1 MACKTVTLP
10 PFKATLQV
18 RNSSSIAD
26 SLNNVSNSGTVAGA
40 FNINSSE
47 RTYEPV
53 INQCNGDVTVFEVK
67 PNGQKIAKI
76 TANKS
81 DKWKPKVV
89 DKSESSII
97 QKSLIEDVYKKG
109 NIDKLRRI
117 EIQKLPDQEII
128 ENGLLI
134 FKEPEQEDES
144 NYAID
149 SDKISE
155 LQTEGVPA
163 NVVDKDF
170 TPFPQKLFYPE
181 TLEKNEYKQDF
192 IQFKVIQ
199 YQPRIFTTDGLKRL
213 ERFDNPNKEKLIKST
228 IRLPIQGGISDTN
241 LVGWNADPMNAI
253 EQAAGFASLTL
264 GTQDIKETFD
274 EVKGSIENLLTDK
287 KSNTAIASY
296 LHALFARMA
305 VGSQSNFFSRA
316 FGSILNPNLELLF
329 QTVELRPFSFRF
341 DLTPR
346 NDKEA
351 KQVRQIIRV
360 FKQSMAARKGVAEI
374 FLKTPMVYELE
385 YINGNN
391 GKIHKSIGKIK
402 TCALRNFTVNYT
414 PTNQYMTYVDDANTM
429 TAYSLD
435 MQFQELEPIYF
446 DDYQKIAMDEIGF

>member
-10 PFKATLQV
+10 PFKATLQE
-18 RNSSSIAD
+18 RNPSSFAE
-26 SLNNVSNSGTVAGA
+26 SLIRVTVPGA
-40 FNINSSE
+40 YNITSSE
-47 RTYEPV
+47 RKYEPV
-53 INQCNGDVTVFEVK
+53 INQCTGDVTVFEVK
-67 PNGQKIAKI
+67 SNGQKVPKI
-76 TANKS
+76 TSLKK
-81 DKWKPKVV
+81 DGYVVKVV
-89 DKSESSII
+89 DKSESPII

-109 NIDKLRRI
+109 NIKKLQRA
-117 EIQKLPDQEII
+117 EVQKLPDEEII
-128 ENGLLI
+128 ANGLLM
-134 FKEPEQEDES
+134 FKQPEEEDMS

-149 SDKISE
+149 ADKIPVG
-155 LQTEGVPA
+155 QAEGVPA
-163 NVVDKDF
+163 NIVDKDF
-170 TPFPQKLFYPE
+170 ISFPAFLSYPE
-181 TLEKNEYKQDF
+181 TLEKNEFKQDF

-199 YQPRIFTTDGLKRL
+199 YQPRIFTTDGLRRL
-213 ERFDNPNKEKLIKST
+213 ERFEKVDKEKLIKST

-241 LVGWNADPMNAI
+241 LVNWNSDQMNSV

-264 GTQDIKETFD
+264 GTNDIKESFD
-274 EVKGSIENLLTDK
+274 EIKGSIESLLKDQ
-287 KSNTAIASY
+287 KSNTAISSY
-296 LHALFARMA
+296 LHALFAKMA
-305 VGSQSNFFSRA
+305 VGSSGNFFSRA
-316 FGSILNPNLELLF
+316 FGALLNPNLELLF
-329 QTVELRPFSFRF
+329 QNVELRPFSFRF

-391 GKIHKSIGKIK
+391 GKKHKAIGRIK

-414 PTNQYMTYVDDANTM
+414 PTNQYMTYDDNANTM

-446 DDYQKIAMDEIGF
+446 DDYQKIEMDEIGF